1 MMPRLQTV
9 FMMLILVGLAA
20 CAQNE
25 PEAALLTS
33 QETPDTPPVATTPIA
48 VTGVAVEVTR
58 SIGTPEPGP
67 TPVECTSLSEGMTL
81 TVVLAAGA
89 MIHLELTGLQPG
101 ESPHLLFTQEKPDGL
116 YQMEEWGMSPVGEDG
131 RFTYTERLSSP
142 YDYPDWQGK
151 IIHARGVAC
160 FEFSLPLTEAVESG
174 RVENGRFLTAPVSS
188 MLLSLA
194 DYPPGETPYFI
205 TEGDFWLVHTPA
217 GQLIAFAATSPD
229 YRPDIGLDACRFTW
243 AESVG
248 RFVDPCSGDE
258 WTLDG
263 RFSLAHSS
271 ERWSDR
277 DLDQYRI
284 LRILE
289 EEGTVNVQIEIS
301 KNQSADQPKGWNQ
314 SQEQTGE

>member
-1 MMPRLQTV
+1 MMPRLLLGLT
-9 FMMLILVGLAA
+9 LWLAAALVA

-25 PEAALLTS
+25 PEAAPVTS
-33 QETPDTPPVATTPIA
+33 QETPGTPPAAATPFE
-48 VTGVAVEVTR
+48 VTRVVVEVTR
-58 SIGTPEPGP
+58 VVGTAEPSP
-67 TPVECTSLSEGMTL
+67 TPAECTPLPEGMTVEIIP
-81 TVVLAAGA
+81 TAAKSFT
-89 MIHLELTGLQPG
+89 LEITGLQ
-101 ESPHLLFTQEKPDGL
+101 EH
-116 YQMEEWGMSPVGEDG
+116 EELIIMIGGQTAVDSVEITFQPIADSVVDG
-131 RFTYTERLSSP
+131 RYTDHVNLSSYEIP
-142 YDYPDWQGK
+142 HWQGK
-151 IIHARGVAC
+151 VIHARGVAC
-160 FEFSLPLTEAVESG
+160 FEFSLPLVEAGESG
-174 RVENGRFLTAPVSS
+174 RVDNGRFLTAPVSS

>member
-1 MMPRLQTV
+1 MMPRLLLG
-9 FMMLILVGLAA
+9 LILWLAAALVA

-25 PEAALLTS
+25 SVAIGTTAVPSLIEV
-33 QETPDTPPVATTPIA
+33 PVEI
-48 VTGVAVEVTR
+48 
-58 SIGTPEPGP
+58 ITPEPTP
-67 TPVECTSLSEGMTL
+67 TTAVCTLLPEEMRIHVRRAGELHGTVET
-81 TVVLAAGA
+81 A
-89 MIHLELTGLQPG
+89 GLQPG
-101 ESPHLLFTQEKPDGL
+101 ERPLLLLTAEAATASWRQEMQPDTA
-116 YQMEEWGMSPVGEDG
+116 VGADG
-131 RFTYTERLSSP
+131 RFQARLDFRSWPSVEG
-142 YDYPDWQGK
+142 YQFAGRL
-151 IIHARGVAC
+151 IHARGVAC
-160 FEFSLPLTEAVESG
+160 FEFSLPLTEAGESG
-174 RVENGRFLTAPVSS
+174 GFPTAPVPSTR
-188 MLLSLA
+188 LSLA

-217 GQLIAFAATSPD
+217 GQLLAFAATSPD

-258 WTLDG
+258 WTVDG

-301 KNQSADQPKGWNQ
+301 KNQSADQLKGWNQ